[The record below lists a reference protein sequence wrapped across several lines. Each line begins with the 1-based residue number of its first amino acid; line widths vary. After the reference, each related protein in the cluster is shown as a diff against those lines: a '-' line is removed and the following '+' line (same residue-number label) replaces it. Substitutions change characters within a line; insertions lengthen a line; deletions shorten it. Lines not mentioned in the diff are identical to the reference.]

1 MSPFDLR
8 HPNALAFARLILA
21 VLVIVSHSPELIDGN
36 PDREFLKRCFG
47 TLTTGQVAVHGFF
60 FISGF
65 LIVDSAVRRAP
76 LDFLAKRVLR
86 IVPGFV
92 VAFLVSITL
101 VFWLG
106 GGEFTEL
113 SAEKWAAKISKVALL
128 LNPAQVGSAFAG
140 TPAPD
145 VNGSLWTIA
154 YEFRCY
160 LLALAVVLVFGRSG
174 LPFLLLAAALSL
186 TLLFSLSTGARWQ
199 FDTGNYEPIGNV
211 DDAVRFTL
219 AFASGAAFQLFKHR
233 IPRNGT
239 LALTCVALLAI
250 GMLWAETAS
259 IAVSIFGGYLLLYL
273 AFAASGSFWSD
284 LNRKNDI
291 SYGIYLYAWPIQKLG
306 ILYLPAIAP
315 IQLTAVTIP
324 LAAGAGLMSWHL
336 VEKHALR
343 WRLPDRFSPGKGRSR
358 EDEIGAAPVEI
369 PATPQPARVRGRR
382 YA

>member
-1 MSPFDLR
+1 MPGAPADSCVG
-8 HPNALAFARLILA
+8 ALAAPPAGATPCADSTITRRPA
-21 VLVIVSHSPELIDGN
+21 T
-36 PDREFLKRCFG
+36 R
-47 TLTTGQVAVHGFF
+47 
-60 FISGF
+60 
-65 LIVDSAVRRAP
+65 SAVVSTQLRDCSNCSRRARCVGEKTNVDAIAF
-76 LDFLAKRVLR
+76 DFRDA
-86 IVPGFV
+86 
-92 VAFLVSITL
+92 AANT
-101 VFWLG
+101 

-113 SAEKWAAKISKVALL
+113 SAEKWAAKISKIALL
-128 LNPAQVGSAFAG
+128 LNPAEVGSAFAG

-160 LLALAVVLVFGRSG
+160 ILALAVVLLFGRSG
-174 LPFLLLAAALSL
+174 WPFAPLATALSFIL
-186 TLLFSLSTGARWQ
+186 IFSLSTGVRWHYE
-199 FDTGNYEPIGNV
+199 TGNYEPIGNV

-233 IPRNGT
+233 IPCNGRI
-239 LALTCVALLAI
+239 ALVCLALLAI
-250 GMLWAETAS
+250 GLLWAETAS

-273 AFAASGSFWSD
+273 AFAAGGSFWSE

-315 IQLTAVTIP
+315 IQLTVLTIP

-343 WRLPDRFSPGKGRSR
+343 WRLPDRLSSGKRRLSSEERSIDR
-358 EDEIGAAPVEI
+358 DAALAEA
-369 PATPQPARVRGRR
+369 PAASQSARGRGSR